1 MEIKE
6 KWASLFIP
14 KETIYCHHRFRYSKK
29 YKNVVAK
36 PCKYFCYK
44 YNEECNSVM
53 EYCKFCKNFLQIQ
66 DQVKDCYINMP
77 KEW

>member
-1 MEIKE
+1 MGIKE

-29 YKNVVAK
+29 YKNVVAN

-44 YNEECNSVM
+44 YNEECDSAM
-53 EYCKFCKNFLQIQ
+53 EYCKFRKTFLQIQ

-77 KEW
+77 KGW